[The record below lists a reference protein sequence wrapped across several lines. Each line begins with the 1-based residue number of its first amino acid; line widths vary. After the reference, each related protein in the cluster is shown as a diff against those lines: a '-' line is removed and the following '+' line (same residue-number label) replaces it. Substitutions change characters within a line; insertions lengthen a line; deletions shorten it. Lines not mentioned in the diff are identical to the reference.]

1 MPERERDLFFRA
13 VVIAVA
19 HIDALAVFD
28 VLGSHREVGGVD
40 VVFEFERVGLGEL
53 TGRID
58 RAGQDVEHRLAARFA
73 GQIGVD
79 QGVDAVQPG
88 HLDGGTAEQH
98 YDERFAQSREL
109 GHEVVV
115 GGRQRH
121 MRAVVALAFVS
132 VGQTDAADDRAVEA
146 LGEFESLAFE
156 RGVLA
161 VAVERVALDV
171 FVPDARLVQRLAHGD
186 QLVGIDTAR
195 ARALIAAVLG
205 EFADDEQ
212 LFVL

>member
-1 MPERERDLFFRA
+1 MFFRA

-40 VVFEFERVGLGEL
+40 VVFELERVGLGEL

-79 QGVDAVQPG
+79 ERVDLVQPR

-132 VGQTDAADDRAVEA
+132 VGQADAADDRAVKVFC
-146 LGEFESLAFE
+146 EFESLALE

-161 VAVERVALDV
+161 VAVERVALGV
-171 FVPDARLVQRLAHGD
+171 FVPDARLVQRLAYGD